1 MRIHFTLADA
11 MKVRVVVLGE
21 LAEVLHSFAMLQQPH
36 GTVMF
41 GQWRTR
47 TVRRARVLSPD
58 VREVARFVAPPGR
71 GVADLFTLVGQASE
85 YVEGI
90 DRLGTA
96 PAQQLREELSYA
108 PRVAGIRS
116 SWIGDF
122 ADGNP
127 AARQRL
133 VRALSDYHQV
143 AVAPYWSQIRTVL
156 DNERAVRLDVM
167 ARQGLGAMLAGLAP
181 TLRWKSSV
189 LEIPDYGLTPQA
201 NLDVRLGGRGLILA
215 PSLFQAAD
223 PGLFIPWNDTAP
235 ILMYPISFDALTAL
249 HLWQNPG
256 DPAGRALA
264 TLLGT
269 TRAAALR
276 VVADGCTTSEL
287 ARRLNISPGGASQH
301 ATVLRESGLVTSR
314 RHRNTVQHTI
324 TKLGTNLLNAS

>member
-11 MKVRVVVLGE
+11 IKVRVVVLGE

-36 GTVMF
+36 GAVMF
-41 GQWRTR
+41 GGWRTR
-47 TVRRARVLSPD
+47 TVGRARVLSPD

-71 GVADLFTLVGQASE
+71 CIADLFTVVGQASE
-85 YVEGI
+85 YVEGL
-90 DRLGTA
+90 DRLCTA
-96 PAQQLREELSYA
+96 PAEQLREELSFA

-122 ADGNP
+122 AVGNRV
-127 AARQRL
+127 ARQRL

-143 AVAPYWSQIRTVL
+143 AVAPYWSRIRTVL

-189 LEIPDYGLTPQA
+189 LEVPDGGLAPQA
-201 NLDVRLGGRGLILA
+201 NRDVRLGGRGLILA
-215 PSLFQAAD
+215 PSLFEAD
-223 PGLFIPWNDTAP
+223 PGLFMPWNDTAP
-235 ILMYPISFDALTAL
+235 ILMYPISFDALAAL
-249 HLWQNPG
+249 QLWQDPSE
-256 DPAGRALA
+256 PAGRALA

-324 TKLGTNLLNAS
+324 TKLGTDLLNAS